1 MIENSTKG
9 VRRVVCI
16 DLITLYPDTKNV
28 ILKKCWKIDIYCYNI
43 SSYDKLVYDLNN
55 YNTNQEIF
63 ILGSAGWP
71 YLLSNIKIDKSLANY
86 MLYADALNEGARV
99 RFNLPKY
106 VIEDHRKLL
115 NKENNFIFW
124 IEKSLIKNLE
134 NNEGIVPSK
143 YLNELLENSEM
154 VSDLGNFYKFKISK

>member
-1 MIENSTKG
+1 
-9 VRRVVCI
+9 
-16 DLITLYPDTKNV
+16 
-28 ILKKCWKIDIYCYNI
+28 
-43 SSYDKLVYDLNN
+43 
-55 YNTNQEIF
+55 
-63 ILGSAGWP
+63 
-71 YLLSNIKIDKSLANY
+71 

-154 VSDLGNFYKFKISK
+154 VSDLGNFYKFKIIK